1 MKIDIS
7 EHRNVF
13 IVSVAGKMDAINA
26 PKLEKAISIHV
37 ETGEKT
43 IILDFDKLDYISSA
57 GLRVVLMSAKQLK
70 ANRQELMISGL
81 KNSVKNVFE
90 LSGFYSLFKIFNTI
104 EAAREEI
111 I

>member
-1 MKIDIS
+1 MEIDIN
-7 EHRNVF
+7 EQHKAL

-26 PKLEKAISIHV
+26 PKLEKTISIYV
-37 ETGEKT
+37 ESGKRT

-57 GLRVVLMSAKQLK
+57 GLRVVLMFAKQLK
-70 ANRQELMISGL
+70 ANKQELMISGL

-90 LSGFYSLFKIFNTI
+90 LCGFYSLFKIFNTI
-104 EAAREEI
+104 ETALEEI